1 MEKKPDLLTQ
11 SEAFIAWL
19 SSNIC
24 KPWDGI
30 FEVRVCCLLPQRL
43 TGKTARWKRAQT
55 PQVSRADKH
64 TWANSESCTQPSAR
78 QRRDIIWEKGKAG
91 CFLCWLVVFF
101 FIFIFN
107 FGALVIFSFCDC
119 RNSYD
124 LKGLR
129 NYERKHR
136 AWENQKNMMS
146 RQAGW
151 QFERTWL
158 LFRSC

>member
-1 MEKKPDLLTQ
+1 MSIKIKQNKQNSRKIHIWVNSWVLALSTIWKSLEGDGKKPRSVN

-64 TWANSESCTQPSAR
+64 TWANSESCTQPPTR

-91 CFLCWLVVFF
+91 CFLCWLVVFLF
-101 FIFIFN
+101 LFLILGLWSF
-107 FGALVIFSFCDC
+107 LVFVT
-119 RNSYD
+119 
-124 LKGLR
+124 
-129 NYERKHR
+129 
-136 AWENQKNMMS
+136 
-146 RQAGW
+146 AGIPM
-151 QFERTWL
+151 T
-158 LFRSC
+158 

>member
-1 MEKKPDLLTQ
+1 MSIKIKQNKQNSRKIHIWVNSWVLALSTIWKSLEGDGKKPRSVN

-64 TWANSESCTQPSAR
+64 TWANSESCTQPSTR
-78 QRRDIIWEKGKAG
+78 QRHHLRKGKGRLFSLLVSCCFFLFLILGLWSFLVFVTAG
-91 CFLCWLVVFF
+91 
-101 FIFIFN
+101 IP
-107 FGALVIFSFCDC
+107 
-119 RNSYD
+119 
-124 LKGLR
+124 
-129 NYERKHR
+129 
-136 AWENQKNMMS
+136 M
-146 RQAGW
+146 
-151 QFERTWL
+151 T
-158 LFRSC
+158 